1 MAIVYPC
8 KDCKKRSVGCHSN
21 CNEYAEKSRESHE
34 INSRR
39 FADHMQR
46 GDVAKA
52 MERMKKRRRIKV

>member
-21 CNEYAEKSRESHE
+21 CGEYAEKSRESHE

-39 FADHMQR
+39 FADHM
-46 GDVAKA
+46 
-52 MERMKKRRRIKV
+52 